1 MLPFHHAADAV
12 PEWARDAI
20 LYHIYPLG
28 FLGAPP
34 HNDRSQPPV
43 PRLAELRRW
52 YDHISGLNVT
62 AILFGPLFES
72 TSHGYDTVD
81 YFTLDRRLGDNTLF
95 RQIVGELHA
104 RGLRVILDGVFH
116 HTGRDFF
123 AFRDLRERGRASP
136 YADWYHVNWFSDSHY
151 GDGFAYDC
159 WEGHES
165 LPRLNLGNAE
175 VRRYIFEVA
184 RMWLADMDADGWRL
198 DVAYAVDPAF
208 WWEFRRVCKAA
219 KPDCFLLGELIGGDY
234 RTWVAPDLLDAATN
248 YQLYAAIGR
257 AFNEGDFSVLRA
269 ALERAVD
276 AEVGLYRDVAL
287 VNFLGNHDVTR
298 ILSLLREPRHIYPA
312 LIFLLTAPG
321 IPCLYYGD
329 EVGLAGRKEE
339 GDAVLRRPMPAP
351 EAPWPDAGR
360 NLYRETARL
369 VAIRRAHPALNT
381 GRYAT
386 LHAEGGAFAF
396 LRQHVR
402 ETAVVILN
410 GGAEPL
416 GLTLPVGMEGIPDG
430 TPFQDVLNAD
440 GATFVVRDGVLHV
453 EGIYPAW
460 GRVLV
465 TGEGYRV

>member
-1 MLPFHHAADAV
+1 MFRFHHATDAV
-12 PEWARDAI
+12 PNWARDAV

-28 FLGAPP
+28 FLDAPP

-43 PRLAELRRW
+43 PRLADLRRW

-81 YFTLDRRLGDNTLF
+81 YFTIDRRLGDNTLF
-95 RQIVGELHA
+95 RQMVDELHA

-123 AFRDLRERGRASP
+123 AFRDLREQGRASR
-136 YADWYHVNWFSDSHY
+136 YADWYHVNWFSDSRY

-184 RMWLADMDADGWRL
+184 RMWLTDMDADGWRL

-219 KPDCFLLGELIGGDY
+219 KPDCFLVGELIGGDY

-248 YQLYAAIGR
+248 YQLHAAISPSFNGR
-257 AFNEGDFSVLRA
+257 DFTALRA
-269 ALERAVD
+269 AIERAVD
-276 AEVGLYRDVAL
+276 TEVGLYRDIAL

-298 ILSLLREPRHIYPA
+298 ILSQLADPHHIYAA

-329 EVGLAGRKEE
+329 EVGMRGRKEE
-339 GDAVLRRPMPAP
+339 GDAALRRPMPAP
-351 EAPWPDAGR
+351 DAPWPDVGR
-360 NLYRETARL
+360 DLYRETARL
-369 VAIRRAHPALNT
+369 VAIRRAHPALSE

-386 LHAEGGAFAF
+386 LHAVGSAFAF

-402 ETAVVILN
+402 EAAVVILN
-410 GGAEPL
+410 GGAEPIS
-416 GLTLPVGMEGIPDG
+416 LTLPVGVEGIPDG
-430 TPFQDVLNAD
+430 TTFYDVLNEGD
-440 GATFVVRDGVLHV
+440 GNFTVQGGTLRVRDV
-453 EGIYPAW
+453 YPAW
-460 GRVLV
+460 GRVLIAPL
-465 TGEGYRV
+465 